1 MLRKM
6 VTSHPPTSWKPRG
19 LSSRAVALAEKV
31 ARAQAKSEEVQAI
44 ARERAATFASAAA
57 GQSAAQLRARLPGN
71 AQVAKAEGSLCD
83 DPPASPP
90 PDGAAL
96 CKPGEH

>member
-1 MLRKM
+1 
-6 VTSHPPTSWKPRG
+6 
-19 LSSRAVALAEKV
+19 
-31 ARAQAKSEEVQAI
+31 VQAI